1 MEPAA
6 SPEMRDLL
14 RRECVRHCA
23 ACGETTPHSRRV
35 VAVPALVAAVVAI
48 AGSACFLLG
57 EGVWIVGCL
66 LLLLAAFVF
75 QHDRERYWRVACER
89 CRGKRVNEV
98 RATRPHLGST
108 TIIDPF

>member
-35 VAVPALVAAVVAI
+35 VAVPVLLAAVLGLGGA
-48 AGSACFLLG
+48 ACFLLD
-57 EGVWIVGCL
+57 EPWWVVGGL
-66 LLLLAAFVF
+66 LLLIAAVVF
-75 QHDRERYWRVACER
+75 MHDRERYWRVACER

-98 RATRPHLGST
+98 RATRPGLGST
-108 TIIDPF
+108 TIIDF